1 MNIELS
7 ANEERIVNIAADFA
21 RDHVMAN
28 APQWEADRYWPLESL
43 KAAAD
48 AGLTGLLVPAEQGG
62 KALSCTAM
70 ARVMEELAS
79 ADMAFAFALVVHNNL
94 MGNIAKNGSQEIRER
109 YLPALDRMDK
119 AGTFLLTEPQSGSD
133 AANVLTTATRDGEH
147 WVLNGAKAW
156 SSNGVGAQILSV
168 YAQTDPSAGWRG
180 VACFLVDTDTPGVI
194 REPAYEILGGH
205 ALGACGFR
213 FESARVPD
221 TDLLVGPEA
230 GFKAAMAGIDIARA
244 SVAAMCA
251 GMLRTSLNTA
261 LETTRTRAA
270 FGKTLDQ
277 FQGLQWQLADVATNR
292 HAARLMAY
300 EACGKIDRGEDAALD
315 AAHAKKFATRVAL
328 TGISECMQA
337 MGANGLKHE
346 YPFARHLAC
355 AKIAQYLDGSTEI
368 QNVVISRALQR
379 GPVL

>member
-1 MNIELS
+1 MNIQLS
-7 ANEERIVNIAADFA
+7 DSEQRIVDIAADFA
-21 RDHVMAN
+21 VNHVAVN
-28 APQWEADRYWPLESL
+28 ASAWEAERRWPIESL

-48 AGLTGLLVPAEQGG
+48 AGLTGLLVPTEHGG
-62 KALSCTAM
+62 KAISCTAM

-94 MGNIAKNGSQEIRER
+94 MGNIAKNAGDELRER
-109 YLPALDRMDK
+109 YLPALARMDK

-133 AANVLTTATRDGEH
+133 AANVLTTATRDDKH
-147 WVLNGAKAW
+147 WVLNGSKAW
-156 SSNGVGAQILSV
+156 ASNGVGAQTLSV

-180 VACFLVDTDTPGVI
+180 VACFLVDTDAPGVV

-205 ALGACGFR
+205 ALGASGFR
-213 FESARVPD
+213 FESCRVSD
-221 TDLLVGPEA
+221 ADMLVGPEA

-244 SVAAMCA
+244 NVAAMCA

-261 LETTRTRAA
+261 LETTATRSA
-270 FGKTLDQ
+270 FGQTLDQ
-277 FQGLQWQLADVATNR
+277 FQGLQWQLADVATDR

-300 EACGKIDRGEDAALD
+300 EACGKIDRNED
-315 AAHAKKFATRVAL
+315 ATRVAL
-328 TGISECMQA
+328 SGISECMQA

-346 YPFARHLAC
+346 YPLARHLAC

-379 GPVL
+379 GPVI

>member
-1 MNIELS
+1 
-7 ANEERIVNIAADFA
+7 
-21 RDHVMAN
+21 
-28 APQWEADRYWPLESL
+28 
-43 KAAAD
+43 
-48 AGLTGLLVPAEQGG
+48 
-62 KALSCTAM
+62 
-70 ARVMEELAS
+70 
-79 ADMAFAFALVVHNNL
+79 
-94 MGNIAKNGSQEIRER
+94 
-109 YLPALDRMDK
+109 
-119 AGTFLLTEPQSGSD
+119 
-133 AANVLTTATRDGEH
+133 
-147 WVLNGAKAW
+147 
-156 SSNGVGAQILSV
+156 
-168 YAQTDPSAGWRG
+168 
-180 VACFLVDTDTPGVI
+180 LVDTDTPGVV

-213 FESARVPD
+213 FESCKVSNA
-221 TDLLVGPEA
+221 DLLVGPEV

-261 LETTRTRAA
+261 LQTSRTRSA

-277 FQGLQWQLADVATNR
+277 FQGLQWQLADVATDR

-315 AAHAKKFATRVAL
+315 AAHAKKFATRAAL
-328 TGISECMQA
+328 SGISECMQA

-346 YPFARHLAC
+346 YPLARLLAC